1 MNYRLALPTWAGSP
15 KDNPNST
22 QSDYLSGIRFIRYAG
37 LSFKDYII
45 LHQRINLIYKQH
57 NTNKQMDKKYLFG
70 AMFAMT
76 VAFSATTTSC
86 SDNDDPKTEKEQ
98 PSADLDYT
106 ASNAKAWG
114 NYMKNVAILL
124 NNDAEKLYSQWAE
137 NYHTTEVNTGV
148 PFAELFK
155 QHDSR
160 SGYNNVKACAQEIVE
175 KMAEIANEVGSAKIG
190 DPYAK
195 WVSGKTT
202 EALYAVESWYSWHS
216 REDYT
221 NNIRSIANAYY
232 GKLDGSATNMAEN
245 SMAKALEGT
254 AIDKTIRQQIT
265 DAENA
270 IMGITSPFR
279 NHIGSVEAQKAME
292 ACAALQASLSEV
304 KNDDD
309 EVEAGAAA
317 VNLRDAVNHLSD
329 EVLQNIVNNYVDN
342 VVVPTYRNLKEKN
355 AELLAAVNAFVANP
369 SNEGFYAC
377 SLAWLAARQPWE
389 TSEAFLFGPVATFGL
404 DPNMD
409 SWPLDQDAIVSI
421 MKSQKWSDLEWAE
434 GDDDAKVESAQ
445 NVRGFH
451 TLEFLI
457 FKDGNPRT
465 IK

>member
-1 MNYRLALPTWAGSP
+1 M
-15 KDNPNST
+15 
-22 QSDYLSGIRFIRYAG
+22 
-37 LSFKDYII
+37 
-45 LHQRINLIYKQH
+45 
-57 NTNKQMDKKYLFG
+57 KKTYLFG
-70 AMFAMT
+70 SMLALA
-76 VAFSATTTSC
+76 VAFTTTTVVSC
-86 SDNDDPKTEKEQ
+86 SDDDDNKKEQ
-98 PSADLDYT
+98 PGDKGDNSADLDYN

-137 NYHTTEVNTGV
+137 NYVTSELNAGTSY
-148 PFAELFK
+148 AELFK
-155 QHDSR
+155 KHDSR
-160 SGYNNVKACAQEIVE
+160 SGYSDVKSCAQEVVE
-175 KMAEIANEVGSAKIG
+175 KMAEIANEVGSSKIG

-195 WVSGKTT
+195 WTSGKQT

-216 REDYT
+216 RDDYT

-232 GKLDGSATNMAEN
+232 GKLEGSETNMAEH

-254 AIDKTIRQQIT
+254 AIDRTVRQQI
-265 DAENA
+265 AAAQQA
-270 IMGITSPFR
+270 IQDITQPFR
-279 NHIGSVEAQKAME
+279 NHIGSVEAQNAME
-292 ACAALQASLSEV
+292 ACANLQASLSEV

-309 EVEAGAAA
+309 EVEAGAAD
-317 VNLRDAVNHLSD
+317 VNLRDAVANLD
-329 EVLQNIVNNYVDN
+329 DATLQNIIDNYVDN
-342 VVVPTYRNLKEKN
+342 VVVPTYKNLKEKN
-355 AELLAAVNAFVANP
+355 AALLAAVNAFVANP
-369 SNEGFYAC
+369 SNAGFEAC
-377 SLAWLAARQPWE
+377 SKAWLEARQPWE

-457 FKDGNPRT
+457 FKDGDPRT
-465 IK
+465 I

>member
-1 MNYRLALPTWAGSP
+1 M
-15 KDNPNST
+15 
-22 QSDYLSGIRFIRYAG
+22 
-37 LSFKDYII
+37 
-45 LHQRINLIYKQH
+45 
-57 NTNKQMDKKYLFG
+57 KKTYLFG
-70 AMFAMT
+70 SMLAMA
-76 VAFSATTTSC
+76 VAFTTTTVVSC
-86 SDNDDPKTEKEQ
+86 SDDDDNKKEQ
-98 PSADLDYT
+98 PSNPDNSADLDYK

-137 NYHTTEVNTGV
+137 NYVTSELIAGTSY
-148 PFAELFK
+148 AELFK
-155 QHDSR
+155 KHDSR
-160 SGYNNVKACAQEIVE
+160 SGYSDVKSCAQEVVE
-175 KMAEIANEVGSAKIG
+175 KMAEIANEVGSSKIG

-195 WVSGKTT
+195 WTSGKQT

-216 REDYT
+216 RDDYT

-232 GKLDGSATNMAEN
+232 GKLEGSETNMAEH

-254 AIDKTIRQQIT
+254 AIDRTVRQQI
-265 DAENA
+265 AAAQQA
-270 IMGITSPFR
+270 IQDITQPFR
-279 NHIGSVEAQKAME
+279 NHIGSVAAQNAME
-292 ACAALQASLSEV
+292 ACANLQASLSEV

-309 EVEAGAAA
+309 EVEAGAAD
-317 VNLRDAVNHLSD
+317 VNLRDAVANLD
-329 EVLQNIVNNYVDN
+329 DATLQNIIDNYVDN
-342 VVVPTYRNLKEKN
+342 VVVPTYKNLKEKN
-355 AELLAAVNAFVANP
+355 AALLAAVNAFVANP
-369 SNEGFYAC
+369 SNAGFEAC
-377 SLAWLAARQPWE
+377 SLAWLEARQPWE

-457 FKDGNPRT
+457 FKDGKPRT
-465 IK
+465 I

>member
-1 MNYRLALPTWAGSP
+1 M
-15 KDNPNST
+15 
-22 QSDYLSGIRFIRYAG
+22 
-37 LSFKDYII
+37 
-45 LHQRINLIYKQH
+45 
-57 NTNKQMDKKYLFG
+57 KKTYLFG
-70 AMFAMT
+70 SMLAMA
-76 VAFSATTTSC
+76 VAFTTTTVVSC
-86 SDNDDPKTEKEQ
+86 SDDDDNKKEQ
-98 PSADLDYT
+98 PSNPDNSADLDYK

-137 NYHTTEVNTGV
+137 NYVTSELIAGTSY
-148 PFAELFK
+148 AELFK
-155 QHDSR
+155 KHDSR
-160 SGYNNVKACAQEIVE
+160 SGYSDVKSCAQEVVE
-175 KMAEIANEVGSAKIG
+175 KMAEIANEVGSSKIG

-195 WVSGKTT
+195 WTSGKQT

-216 REDYT
+216 RDDYT

-232 GKLDGSATNMAEN
+232 GKLEGSETNMAEH

-254 AIDKTIRQQIT
+254 AIDRTVRQQI
-265 DAENA
+265 AAAQQA
-270 IMGITSPFR
+270 IQDITQPFR
-279 NHIGSVEAQKAME
+279 NHIGSVEAQNAME
-292 ACAALQASLSEV
+292 ACANLQASLSEV

-309 EVEAGAAA
+309 EVEAGAAD
-317 VNLRDAVNHLSD
+317 VNLRDAVANLD
-329 EVLQNIVNNYVDN
+329 DATLQNIIDNYVDN
-342 VVVPTYRNLKEKN
+342 VVVPTYKNLKEKN
-355 AELLAAVNAFVANP
+355 AALLAAVNAFVANP
-369 SNEGFYAC
+369 SNAGFEAC
-377 SLAWLAARQPWE
+377 SLAWLEARQPWE

-457 FKDGNPRT
+457 FKDGKPRT
-465 IK
+465 I

>member
-1 MNYRLALPTWAGSP
+1 M
-15 KDNPNST
+15 
-22 QSDYLSGIRFIRYAG
+22 
-37 LSFKDYII
+37 
-45 LHQRINLIYKQH
+45 
-57 NTNKQMDKKYLFG
+57 KKTYLFG
-70 AMFAMT
+70 SMLALA
-76 VAFSATTTSC
+76 VAFTTTTAVVSC
-86 SDNDDPKTEKEQ
+86 SEDDPKVQ
-98 PSADLDYT
+98 PSNPEGNSADLDYN

-137 NYHTTEVNTGV
+137 NYVTSEINAGV
-148 PFAELFK
+148 SYAELFK
-155 QHDSR
+155 NHDSR
-160 SGYNNVKACAQEIVE
+160 SGYNDVKACAQEVVE
-175 KMAEIANEVGSAKIG
+175 KMAEIANEVGSSKIG

-195 WVSGKTT
+195 WTSGKTT

-216 REDYT
+216 RDDYT

-232 GKLDGSATNMAEN
+232 GKLEGSETNMAEH

-254 AIDKTIRQQIT
+254 AIDRTVRQQI
-265 DAENA
+265 AAAQQA
-270 IMGITSPFR
+270 IQGITQPFR
-279 NHIGSVEAQKAME
+279 NHIGSVEAQNAME
-292 ACAALQASLSEV
+292 ACANLQASLSEV

-309 EVEAGAAA
+309 EVEAGAAD
-317 VNLRDAVNHLSD
+317 VNLRDAVANLD
-329 EVLQNIVNNYVDN
+329 DAVLQDIIDNYVDN
-342 VVVPTYRNLKEKN
+342 VVVPTYKNLKKKN
-355 AELLAAVNAFVANP
+355 AALLAAVNAFVASP
-369 SNEGFYAC
+369 SNAGFEAC
-377 SLAWLAARQPWE
+377 SLAWLDAREPWE

-421 MKSQKWSDLEWAE
+421 MNSQKWSDLEWAE

-465 IK
+465 I